1 MINDPFLDGMV
12 QRELMSVAG
21 TPLKT
26 LPSKPTRKE
35 VVKDYYLIFSEG
47 SPPAITESWK
57 AAEHWQRLGCTIET
71 YQRIITE
78 KSNAPHHSCGTCC
91 NHR

>member
-1 MINDPFLDGMV
+1 M
-12 QRELMSVAG
+12 MS
-21 TPLKT
+21 KT
-26 LPSKPTRKE
+26 EKE
-35 VVKDYYLIFSEG
+35 VVKDYYLIFKEG

-78 KSNAPHHSCGTCC
+78 KSNAPHDSCGACC